1 MPIPRKGGVT
11 PDTVDRDPENLGAVF
26 AKLGK
31 NLVVERHLI
40 AAHGTPVSRIKDKD
54 DRASSQ
60 LAQAEHLVGCGGE
73 REVGG
78 ACAGAKNRRGEC
90 VGCGLSHSASSGAVQ
105 PLSGVRRR
113 DSG

>member
-1 MPIPRKGGVT
+1 MPVPGERGVT

-26 AKLGK
+26 AKLRE

-40 AAHGTPVSRIKDKD
+40 AAHRTPVSRIKNKD

-60 LAQAEHLVGCGGE
+60 LTQTEHLIGCGVE

-78 ACAGAKNRRGEC
+78 ACAGAEY
-90 VGCGLSHSASSGAVQ
+90 
-105 PLSGVRRR
+105 RR
-113 DSG
+113 DVWGSYGLCHSCLLWGR